1 MHIAEGV
8 LSAPVILSGAAL
20 SIGAVGYGLRKL
32 PQDNLILAGLVGAAF
47 FVASLIHVPVGF
59 SSAHLILNGLVGI
72 VLGWAAYPV
81 IFVALLLQAV
91 LFMFGGLTTLGVN
104 TFTMGTG
111 VLRGADLGVPHGA
124 RARLHERGLR
134 RRGRRAL
141 HGAPADHGR
150 RGRPDGARR
159 ALPEA
164 LGQSA
169 RAPGLA
175 LNTEEPLLPVGGEP
189 RRGQGHG
196 GPFPSGRPPEQGTKR
211 D

>member
-47 FVASLIHVPVGF
+47 FVSLIHVPVGF

-111 VLRGADLGVPHGA
+111 ALLAGALYRTIARRSAAAVLRNDAAAFIAGFSGVLISAFLTALALAFTSEGFAVAAAALFTAHLPIMAAEGVLTVLVV
-124 RARLHERGLR
+124 RYLR
-134 RRGRRAL
+134 RSGNPLVLQGL
-141 HGAPADHGR
+141 H
-150 RGRPDGARR
+150 
-159 ALPEA
+159 
-164 LGQSA
+164 
-169 RAPGLA
+169 
-175 LNTEEPLLPVGGEP
+175 
-189 RRGQGHG
+189 
-196 GPFPSGRPPEQGTKR
+196 
-211 D
+211 

>member
-111 VLRGADLGVPHGA
+111 ALLAGALYRTIARRSDAAVLRNDAAAFIAGCSGVLISAFLTALALAFTSEGFAVAAAALFTAHLPIMAAEGVLTVLVV
-124 RARLHERGLR
+124 RYLR
-134 RRGRRAL
+134 RSGNPLVLQGL
-141 HGAPADHGR
+141 H
-150 RGRPDGARR
+150 
-159 ALPEA
+159 
-164 LGQSA
+164 
-169 RAPGLA
+169 
-175 LNTEEPLLPVGGEP
+175 
-189 RRGQGHG
+189 
-196 GPFPSGRPPEQGTKR
+196 
-211 D
+211 

>member
-111 VLRGADLGVPHGA
+111 ALLAGALYRTIARRSDAAVLRNDAAAFIAGFSGVLALAFTSEGFAVAAAALFTAHLPIMAAEGVLTVLVV
-124 RARLHERGLR
+124 RYLR
-134 RRGRRAL
+134 RSGNPLVLQGL
-141 HGAPADHGR
+141 H
-150 RGRPDGARR
+150 
-159 ALPEA
+159 
-164 LGQSA
+164 
-169 RAPGLA
+169 
-175 LNTEEPLLPVGGEP
+175 
-189 RRGQGHG
+189 
-196 GPFPSGRPPEQGTKR
+196 
-211 D
+211 

>member
-111 VLRGADLGVPHGA
+111 ALLAGALYRTIARRSDAAVLRNDAAAFIAGFSGVLISAFLTALALAFTSEGFAVVAAALFTAHLPIMAAEGVLTVLVV
-124 RARLHERGLR
+124 RYLR
-134 RRGRRAL
+134 RSGNPLVLQGL
-141 HGAPADHGR
+141 H
-150 RGRPDGARR
+150 
-159 ALPEA
+159 
-164 LGQSA
+164 
-169 RAPGLA
+169 
-175 LNTEEPLLPVGGEP
+175 
-189 RRGQGHG
+189 
-196 GPFPSGRPPEQGTKR
+196 
-211 D
+211 

>member
-111 VLRGADLGVPHGA
+111 ALPWA
-124 RARLHERGLR
+124 RSTARSP
-134 RRGRRAL
+134 
-141 HGAPADHGR
+141 GAPT
-150 RGRPDGARR
+150 RP
-159 ALPEA
+159 
-164 LGQSA
+164 S
-169 RAPGLA
+169 
-175 LNTEEPLLPVGGEP
+175 
-189 RRGQGHG
+189 
-196 GPFPSGRPPEQGTKR
+196 
-211 D
+211 

>member
-111 VLRGADLGVPHGA
+111 ALLAGALYRTIARRSDAAVLRNDAAAFIAGFSGVLISAFLTALALAFTSEGFAVAAAVLFTAHLPIMAAEGVLTVLVV
-124 RARLHERGLR
+124 RYLR
-134 RRGRRAL
+134 RSGNPLVLQGL
-141 HGAPADHGR
+141 H
-150 RGRPDGARR
+150 
-159 ALPEA
+159 
-164 LGQSA
+164 
-169 RAPGLA
+169 
-175 LNTEEPLLPVGGEP
+175 
-189 RRGQGHG
+189 
-196 GPFPSGRPPEQGTKR
+196 
-211 D
+211 